1 MKWIDAPVIPALK
14 IEVEAEDYCEFK
26 ASLGYRKELGLQHEI
41 LSIDG

>member
-1 MKWIDAPVIPALK
+1 MRWIDAPVIPTLK

-26 ASLGYRKELGLQHEI
+26 ATPGYRRELGLQHEI